1 MVLISF
7 IISLE
12 NDNSKTF
19 HYINDKTITTRFLY
33 ERRILFYDY
42 DYDVIYYLI
51 FANRFAK
58 GWQWSLMTPTFNQ
71 CRTFKQCF
79 KHYKVH
85 ANKLL
90 ILKTACV
97 LFCVILCGMSKTDKK
112 WDHIMVKTL
121 CV

>member
-1 MVLISF
+1 MGHDMVLI
-7 IISLE
+7 
-12 NDNSKTF
+12 
-19 HYINDKTITTRFLY
+19 TRP
-33 ERRILFYDY
+33 LFYS
-42 DYDVIYYLI
+42 ISRKPTLRM
-51 FANRFAK
+51 ANIEGIA
-58 GWQWSLMTPTFNQ
+58 LMTPTFNQ

-97 LFCVILCGMSKTDKK
+97 LFCVILCGMPKKDKK